1 MRILFALA
9 LLSAASVARA
19 ADLPV
24 GSLGG
29 GLGHGERSEMVWL
42 YDNQPGV
49 VVRPYWSAP
58 WHNHHYFPY
67 TGIRPRVG
75 RLENLSAVSHPS
87 KPPQTYRRTWTNNWA
102 IEHSPVILPGN
113 EVMIGNQDVSANQN
127 DNQQNSHHGSCHRL
141 YAHGHSK
148 SDMH

>member
-1 MRILFALA
+1 MRIWFALA

-29 GLGHGERSEMVWL
+29 EFGYGERSEMVWL

-75 RLENLSAVSHPS
+75 RYENLSAVSQPS
-87 KPPQTYRRTWTNNWA
+87 KPAKSYRRTWNNHWA
-102 IEHSPVILPGN
+102 IEHAEPVNLQPLGN
-113 EVMIGNQDVSANQN
+113 LDVSGSLDDSQ
-127 DNQQNSHHGSCHRL
+127 DNSHSGARHRL
-141 YAHGHSK
+141 QAHGDHRRRI
-148 SDMH
+148 H